1 MKPPHLVAAA
11 CAVAGMAVL
20 ATGCGGST
28 GADSPLTVVGSSS
41 SAHGYQGVV
50 LDEPLRPPQVTLT
63 DTAGKPVELASLT
76 PPSGVQLIFFGYTN
90 CPDVCPTTLADVAS
104 ALRRM
109 PKADAS
115 KVKFAFVTTDPDRDT
130 APVLR
135 RYLDRYD
142 PRFVGLRADS
152 TTVGRAADA
161 LGVALTGKED
171 TGNGGYAVG
180 HGTQVMALTPDG
192 QIHLLWLAGTTV
204 RQYVDDLTR
213 LTTQQTAWSAAA
225 ER

>member
-1 MKPPHLVAAA
+1 MKRPHLVAAA
-11 CAVAGMAVL
+11 CAVAGLAVL

-28 GADSPLTVVGSSS
+28 AAQSPLTVVGSSS
-41 SAHGYQGVV
+41 SDHGYQGVV
-50 LDEPLRPPQVTLT
+50 LDEPLRPPRITLT
-63 DTAGKPVELASLT
+63 DTDGRAVDLAALT

-109 PKADAS
+109 PTADAA
-115 KVKFAFVTTDPDRDT
+115 KVRFAFVTTDPDRDT
-130 APVLR
+130 PSVLR

-142 PRFVGLRADS
+142 PRFVGLRADPS
-152 TTVGRAADA
+152 TMSKAADA

-213 LTTQQTAWSAAA
+213 LTTQQTAWSTEAQ
-225 ER
+225 R